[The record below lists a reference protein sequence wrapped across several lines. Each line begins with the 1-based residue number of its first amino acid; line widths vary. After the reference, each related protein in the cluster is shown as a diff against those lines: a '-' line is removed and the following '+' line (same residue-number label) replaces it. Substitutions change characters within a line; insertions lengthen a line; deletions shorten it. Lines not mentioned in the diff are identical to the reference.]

1 MYRFFG
7 RDAFGAPV
15 GVTTHHFGDGVDP
28 VRTQQAWQSW
38 VDGVFA

>member
-15 GVTTHHFGDGVDP
+15 AVTVHHFGAVDAKE
-28 VRTQQAWQSW
+28 TADALQAWLE
-38 VDGVFA
+38 GVYA